1 MKMKRILFL
10 AIMAITAF
18 TASCNGQSRN
28 AGASSSK
35 PKRVVIISSSPS
47 KGGNSDLLCDEFLR
61 GTREAGHEAEKIF
74 LNDLDIQYI
83 RISDNYNDRNLGIHD
98 DAPMVVEKM
107 IQADVIVMA
116 TPIYFDN
123 MCGQMKTMIDRVF
136 EREREV
142 KNKEFYFIM
151 TAGGSNFDCALLG
164 FRNFIRYLPGSK
176 EKGVIR
182 GAGIHQKGSVKG
194 KPVMTEA
201 YETGKNI

>member
-1 MKMKRILFL
+1 MKQIFFL

-28 AGASSSK
+28 ASASSSK
-35 PKRVVIISSSPS
+35 PKKVVIISSSPS

-61 GTREAGHEAEKIF
+61 GAQEAGHDVEKIF

-83 RISDNYNDRNLGIHD
+83 RVSDNYRDRNLGIND
-98 DAPMVVEKM
+98 DALMVVDKM
-107 IQADVIVMA
+107 IKADVIVMA

-151 TAGGSNFDCALLG
+151 TAGGANFECALLG

-182 GAGIHQKGSVKG
+182 GAGIYQKGSVKG
-194 KPVMTEA
+194 KPVMKEA